1 MVFYASMSPENKT
14 LENPAPLEQRSVKD
28 PSVVLGVILQ
38 KEKGTVDTTKRIE
51 QGNVVIAEIREEI
64 GLAPENVKKS
74 LEKGIV
80 LSPLLLKEKL
90 LDRLEPIL
98 KSIGISAHGD
108 LWTKTTEEI
117 TNRYT
122 SLKDFSNE
130 AGDFFMELIPQ
141 GINKPDVAGQS
152 RHNFTWNALLRKEL
166 NAFIPNYRHQGNQ
179 LNRKVLRDNLDKFFE
194 ESLFRKDKMSYEGE
208 LREEDHDG
216 VINQEIS
223 RAMNQQG
230 SENIIYERIENNIMS
245 SNGVRYTEA
254 NLVIQDIKSGV
265 SLDIDALLPKD
276 FHFTPG
282 LKDLDLK
289 IYGGASVSEG
299 EFYESPTQKV
309 VAYGN
314 ITEKGNMLSLFHEI
328 AHSWQTNYSAE
339 IEKGKYAYTTLLEE
353 SLRLMEELEEA
364 GLRLESTT
372 TEKDRKIEL
381 EKIRKIFEDLSSIGT
396 ETIVEGDKIL
406 IAEPTPVDKEGVIN
420 LQSFSN
426 TMPPERLDS
435 WDIPHERKE
444 YLKKKRYY
452 PIKNSRLEDAMENY
466 IAEERDAWAHALR
479 MMRFLRRR
487 GLDIEPEFKKLAD
500 IKEHIDPCLGS
511 YQKGLEWRIKLAP
524 GDYRFSRLPQE

>member
-166 NAFIPNYRHQGNQ
+166 N
-179 LNRKVLRDNLDKFFE
+179 D
-194 ESLFRKDKMSYEGE
+194 
-208 LREEDHDG
+208 
-216 VINQEIS
+216 
-223 RAMNQQG
+223 
-230 SENIIYERIENNIMS
+230 
-245 SNGVRYTEA
+245 
-254 NLVIQDIKSGV
+254 
-265 SLDIDALLPKD
+265 
-276 FHFTPG
+276 
-282 LKDLDLK
+282 
-289 IYGGASVSEG
+289 
-299 EFYESPTQKV
+299 
-309 VAYGN
+309 
-314 ITEKGNMLSLFHEI
+314 
-328 AHSWQTNYSAE
+328 
-339 IEKGKYAYTTLLEE
+339 
-353 SLRLMEELEEA
+353 
-364 GLRLESTT
+364 
-372 TEKDRKIEL
+372 
-381 EKIRKIFEDLSSIGT
+381 
-396 ETIVEGDKIL
+396 
-406 IAEPTPVDKEGVIN
+406 
-420 LQSFSN
+420 
-426 TMPPERLDS
+426 
-435 WDIPHERKE
+435 
-444 YLKKKRYY
+444 
-452 PIKNSRLEDAMENY
+452 
-466 IAEERDAWAHALR
+466 
-479 MMRFLRRR
+479 
-487 GLDIEPEFKKLAD
+487 
-500 IKEHIDPCLGS
+500 
-511 YQKGLEWRIKLAP
+511 
-524 GDYRFSRLPQE
+524 